1 MFSISPK
8 SRETPSDALQK
19 YRKRFDLFSFYLK
32 IIRISMNSQM
42 ADVARI
48 IRRVLA
54 LTPRQHIIPR
64 DVPYT
69 RETRDVPYTRGK
81 GYRGTLRPYP
91 VPSIAYAETSAVHTA
106 FNTIFLIYVGVLSCF
121 LLLQ

>member
-1 MFSISPK
+1 
-8 SRETPSDALQK
+8 
-19 YRKRFDLFSFYLK
+19 
-32 IIRISMNSQM
+32 MNSQM
-42 ADVARI
+42 AEVARI

-54 LTPRQHIIPR
+54 LTHRQHIIPRQAFR

-81 GYRGTLRPYP
+81 GYRGTVRPYP
-91 VPSIAYAETSAVHTA
+91 VPSIAYAETSAVHTEL
-106 FNTIFLIYVGVLSCF
+106 NTIFLIYVGVLSCF

>member
-1 MFSISPK
+1 MRMSI
-8 SRETPSDALQK
+8 
-19 YRKRFDLFSFYLK
+19 
-32 IIRISMNSQM
+32 NSQITE
-42 ADVARI
+42 VARI

-69 RETRDVPYTRGK
+69 RETRDVPYTRETRDVPYTRGK

-91 VPSIAYAETSAVHTA
+91 VPSIAYAKTSAVHTEL
-106 FNTIFLIYVGVLSCF
+106 NTIFLIYVGVLSCF

>member
-1 MFSISPK
+1 
-8 SRETPSDALQK
+8 
-19 YRKRFDLFSFYLK
+19 
-32 IIRISMNSQM
+32 MNSQI
-42 ADVARI
+42 AEVARI

-54 LTPRQHIIPR
+54 LTPRQHIIPSQAFRDAPYTRETR

-91 VPSIAYAETSAVHTA
+91 VPSIAYAETSAVHTEL
-106 FNTIFLIYVGVLSCF
+106 NTIFLIYVGVLSCF